1 LASWQTRL
9 KAAEARLSEL
19 DQESAKA
26 MTRKQAA
33 TDAPIEIEKRQRELL
48 SHVPAAQARKAKADD
63 TLSQTEATIRSL
75 RDQDRLASQTLSTA
89 RETRAAA
96 TIRTESATD
105 RLQELSD
112 EIKRALQLDPAD
124 CERRARAA
132 MGEAF
137 DQTTIHATEQ
147 RLAKL
152 LYDREAIGGVNLRA
166 DEEVAEQEARLDAL
180 VADKDDLTS
189 AIAKLRGGVDQINE
203 EGKERLIAAFDT
215 VHGHFRVLF
224 EALFD
229 GGTAELRLTES
240 DDPLGGGLEVYA
252 CPPGKKLQSLTL
264 MSGGEQALT
273 ASALI
278 FAVFLSNPSP
288 ICVLDEVDAPLD
300 DSNVDRYCRLLNE
313 MRQRTETRFI
323 VITHHP
329 ITMARMDRLFGVTMA
344 ERGVS
349 QLVSVDLSR
358 AEALISA
365 E

>member
-1 LASWQTRL
+1 
-9 KAAEARLSEL
+9 
-19 DQESAKA
+19 

-33 TDAPIEIEKRQRELL
+33 SDAPVEIEKRQRELS
-48 SHVPAAQARKAKADD
+48 SHVPAAQARKAKADNV
-63 TLSQTEATIRSL
+63 LSQTEATIRSL
-75 RDQDRLASQTLSTA
+75 RDQDRWAGQTLSTA
-89 RETRAAA
+89 REARVAA

-112 EIKRALQLDPAD
+112 EIRRALQLDPAD
-124 CERRARAA
+124 CEHRARAA

-137 DQTTIHATEQ
+137 EKTTIQATEQ

-166 DEEVAEQEARLDAL
+166 DEEVTEQEARLTAL
-180 VADKDDLTS
+180 VTDKDDLTS
-189 AIAKLRGGVDQINE
+189 AITKLRGGVDQINA

>member
-1 LASWQTRL
+1 
-9 KAAEARLSEL
+9 
-19 DQESAKA
+19 
-26 MTRKQAA
+26 
-33 TDAPIEIEKRQRELL
+33 
-48 SHVPAAQARKAKADD
+48 
-63 TLSQTEATIRSL
+63 
-75 RDQDRLASQTLSTA
+75 
-89 RETRAAA
+89 
-96 TIRTESATD
+96 
-105 RLQELSD
+105 
-112 EIKRALQLDPAD
+112 
-124 CERRARAA
+124 

-137 DQTTIHATEQ
+137 DHTTIQATEQ

-166 DEEVAEQEARLDAL
+166 DEEVAEQEARLTAL
-180 VADKDDLTS
+180 IADKDDLTS
-189 AIAKLRGGVDQINE
+189 AIAKLRGGVDQINA
-203 EGKERLIAAFDT
+203 EGKERLVAAFDT